1 MLLEFY
7 FSLEQNHPQLNGH
20 IYPHTRPAPY
30 LDFFIEPVGIY
41 GFFISNL
48 GFGVGG
54 WYLYSI

>member
-20 IYPHTRPAPY
+20 IYLHTRPTPY
-30 LDFFIEPVGIY
+30 LDFFIEPVKIY
-41 GFFISNL
+41 EFFISNL
-48 GFGVGG
+48 EFGVGG